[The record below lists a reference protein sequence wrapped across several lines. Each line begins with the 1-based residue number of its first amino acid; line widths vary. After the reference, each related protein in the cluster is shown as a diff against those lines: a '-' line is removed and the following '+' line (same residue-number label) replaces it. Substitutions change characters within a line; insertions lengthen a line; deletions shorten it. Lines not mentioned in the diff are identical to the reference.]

1 MARRNPLHNLTDVG
15 LDVLVAGLSTRF
27 LPHRLLEEYKQDRVL
42 FLEAAVAQ
50 IEEYYGTQSPAYMLS
65 QWCLQVHHL
74 LQNRAAQEEATDE
87 MAICDLERMKALADF
102 LGASDTSDDIRAL
115 RSQVPSRKTEA
126 TLFQSA
132 SGGFDQLPELLTAA
146 TSSFQDRL
154 TRLAGAAF
162 GPIPSSLNG
171 QMQLLADRDFLTL
184 HLIDG
189 SQDRL
194 EQCLILAR
202 MVGVIDTIHRLGV
215 SSSLQAVSADA
226 QRVQQLAVAVGIPN
240 LRPRT
245 GTFVPSLTAQT
256 ASEIAP
262 EPETESEVIPQ
273 AEAVTSA
280 PSATETS
287 ASEDS
292 RHLVLSIE
300 VPDQGT
306 SPAAPAGPPD
316 PSSSGGAEPP
326 AGPPEGT
333 SAADSSAEES
343 ESGPSQGSGVGRLLA
358 GTVAVVLIVA
368 LLVILS
374 MGNQGQEGDLNFLE
388 NLQSRLVGVNQPG
401 EEAEP
406 EDPAMVAAEIE
417 PTVVPAAEP
426 TRAAAEE
433 PPTPTPELS
442 PTVTPEPTPF
452 PIPDNVAYTKSAVIT
467 YEWPHLASDVVAE
480 MEAGLAVTL
489 VRRVE
494 VVPESGDVWLQLLDG
509 SYVQDSFIGNIPTS
523 LHWMDFNTLGMPEF
537 GLEETEPPV
546 EELTV
551 AEPVVEES
559 PVEESS
565 GESVTTSEPQ
575 PEIVLRAGP
584 GVQYEEKGRLPADAP
599 LEPIGT
605 NAQGDWIVLNTRYWV
620 SVSRLPHLPDRLPV
634 MTAPYANAEVNTRE
648 GPSAATDR
656 VGVVPEGQT
665 IVLVAQ
671 TEGSKPAGT
680 WYKMDTGAWVF
691 GYYISDAPLD
701 LPQE

>member
-15 LDVLVAGLSTRF
+15 LDVLVAGLRTRF

-42 FLEAAVAQ
+42 FLEAAVVQ

-87 MAICDLERMKALADF
+87 MAICDLERMQALSDF

-115 RSQVPSRKTEA
+115 QSQVPSRKTEA

-132 SGGFDQLPELLTAA
+132 SGGFAQLPELLTAA

-202 MVGVIDTIHRLGV
+202 MVGVIDTMHRLGV
-215 SSSLQAVSADA
+215 SSSVQAVSADA
-226 QRVQQLAVAVGIPN
+226 QRIQQLAVAVGIPN

-245 GTFVPSLTAQT
+245 GTFVPSLSALP

-262 EPETESEVIPQ
+262 ESETEP
-273 AEAVTSA
+273 EAVTPA
-280 PSATETS
+280 PPSAEES
-287 ASEDS
+287 ESEDS
-292 RHLVLSIE
+292 RNLVLSIE
-300 VPDQGT
+300 VPDRGT
-306 SPAAPAGPPD
+306 NPPTPAGPPTT
-316 PSSSGGAEPP
+316 SSSGGAEPP
-326 AGPPEGT
+326 TDPPDGGT
-333 SAADSSAEES
+333 ASDRSGEEP
-343 ESGPSQGSGVGRLLA
+343 ESGPPPSSGVGRLLA
-358 GTVAVVLIVA
+358 GIGAVVLIVA
-368 LLVILS
+368 LLVIFTL
-374 MGNQGQEGDLNFLE
+374 GNPGQEGDLNFIE
-388 NLQSRLVGVNQPG
+388 NLQSRLVGVNQPAG
-401 EEAEP
+401 EAGP

-417 PTVVPAAEP
+417 PTAVPTMEP
-426 TRAAAEE
+426 TQV
-433 PPTPTPELS
+433 PTLELS
-442 PTVTPEPTPF
+442 PTGTPEPTPV
-452 PIPDNVAYTKSAVIT
+452 PIPDNVAYTKGAVSS

-480 MEAGLAVTL
+480 LDAGLAVVL

-494 VVPESGDVWLQLLDG
+494 VGPESGDVWLQLLDG
-509 SYVQDSFIGNIPTS
+509 SWVQDSFIGNIPTS
-523 LHWMDFNTLGMPEF
+523 LPWMDFGTLDIPEF
-537 GLEETEPPV
+537 TLEDLDLTV
-546 EELTV
+546 EERTV
-551 AEPVVEES
+551 AEPAVA
-559 PVEESS
+559 ESS
-565 GESVTTSEPQ
+565 VERITPAEPQ

-584 GVQYEEKGRLPADAP
+584 GVQYEEKGRLPADTP
-599 LEPIGT
+599 LEAIGT
-605 NAQGDWIVLNTRYWV
+605 NAQGDWIVLDTRYWV
-620 SVSRLPHLPDRLPV
+620 SVSRFPNLPDRLSV

-648 GPSAATDR
+648 GPSAATDLA
-656 VGVVPEGQT
+656 GILPEGQT

-691 GYYISDAPLD
+691 GFYISDAPLD

>member
-1 MARRNPLHNLTDVG
+1 MASRNTLHNLTDVG

-87 MAICDLERMKALADF
+87 MAICDLERMQALAVF

-245 GTFVPSLTAQT
+245 GTFVPSLSAQT

-262 EPETESEVIPQ
+262 EPES
-273 AEAVTSA
+273 EAVTSA

-300 VPDQGT
+300 VPDRGT
-306 SPAAPAGPPD
+306 SPSTPAGPPT

-326 AGPPEGT
+326 AGPPDRT

-343 ESGPSQGSGVGRLLA
+343 ESGPPQGSGVGRLLV

-374 MGNQGQEGDLNFLE
+374 MGNLGQEGDLNFLE

-401 EEAEP
+401 EEGGP

-417 PTVVPAAEP
+417 PTVVPTVEP
-426 TRAAAEE
+426 TRAATPE

-442 PTVTPEPTPF
+442 PTVTPEPTPL
-452 PIPDNVAYTKSAVIT
+452 PIPDNVAYTKSTVIA

-480 MEAGLAVTL
+480 LEAGLAVVL

-494 VVPESGDVWLQLLDG
+494 VVPESGDVWLQLVEG
-509 SYVQDSFIGNIPTS
+509 SYVKDSFIGNIPTS
-523 LHWMDFNTLGMPEF
+523 LPWMDFNTLGMPEF
-537 GLEETEPPV
+537 SLEESEPP
-546 EELTV
+546 
-551 AEPVVEES
+551 AGEPVVAEAA
-559 PVEESS
+559 VEESS
-565 GESVTTSEPQ
+565 AESITTSEPQ

-599 LEPIGT
+599 LQPIGT
-605 NAQGDWIVLNTRYWV
+605 NAQGDWIVLDTRYWV
-620 SVSRLPHLPDRLPV
+620 SVSRFPNLPDRLAV
-634 MTAPYANAEVNTRE
+634 ITAPYANAEVNTRE
-648 GPSAATDR
+648 GPSAATDLA
-656 VGVVPEGQT
+656 GIVPEGQT

-680 WYKMDTGAWVF
+680 WYKIDTGAWVF